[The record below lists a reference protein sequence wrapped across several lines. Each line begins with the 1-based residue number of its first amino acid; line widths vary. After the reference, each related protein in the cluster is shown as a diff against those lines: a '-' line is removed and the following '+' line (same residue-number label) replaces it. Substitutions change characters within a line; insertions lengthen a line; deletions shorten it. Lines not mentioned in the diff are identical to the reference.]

1 MSGQTTADTAAGE
14 QAAAAE
20 LMQLLSDF
28 EWRINNLYYIKDKDG
43 KAVQFKPNWAQLDF
57 LKNMHY
63 CNIILKARQ
72 LGFTTL
78 IALYFLDAALFNN
91 NHHCGIIA
99 QGLKEATDIFDNK
112 IKFAYDNLPQWLRDK
127 CPLITSNTEEMEFSH
142 GSKIIVGLS
151 LRSGTFQK
159 LHISELGKVSAKFP
173 EKAKEIKSGAL
184 NTVHAGNQI
193 FVESTA
199 EGQSGVFFD
208 MVQLARK
215 IEDEGRQL
223 QMTEFKFHFYPWYK
237 NPDYVLPAGDAL
249 RVVITDEMAKYFRE
263 LETEHQIFL
272 TFEQKAWYVVKEA
285 QQLDDMQREFPSTP
299 DESFAASLEGAIY
312 ARQMKQARKAGLII
326 RVPHEP
332 KALVNTFWDLG
343 TYNYMAIW
351 FFQQIARERRMIR
364 FYQNAGA
371 DLSQYVEYMRDLGY
385 IFGNHYLPHDGER
398 KILQATGGNKS
409 VKELLVG
416 LGLKNIKI
424 VPRTNDVRA
433 DIEGHCKP
441 AILATYFDIVN
452 CADGI
457 KCLDNYRK
465 EQNRDGIWLETPKHD
480 EFSDGCDAFRTYA
493 VGYKDSTPAKPVSF
507 ALDGV
512 APL

>member
-1 MSGQTTADTAAGE
+1 MSNPTAASE
-14 QAAAAE
+14 AAAAAE
-20 LMQLLSDF
+20 LRKLLGSF
-28 EWRINNLYYIKDKDG
+28 EWRINNLYFIKDANG
-43 KAVQFKPNWAQLDF
+43 NAVKFTPNWAQLDF
-57 LKNMHY
+57 LKNMHFY
-63 CNIILKARQ
+63 NVILKARQ

-112 IKFAYDNLPQWLRDK
+112 IKFAYDNLPAWLRAEN
-127 CPLITSNTEEMEFSH
+127 PLVTCNTEEMEFKH

-159 LHISELGKVSAKFP
+159 LHISEFGKVSAKFP
-173 EKAKEIKSGAL
+173 EKAKEIKTGAL

-199 EGQSGVFFD
+199 EGQSGEFFE
-208 MVQLARK
+208 MVKLARK
-215 IEDEGRQL
+215 NEDEGKQL
-223 QMTEFKFHFYPWYK
+223 QQTEFKFHFYPWYK
-237 NPDYVLPAGDAL
+237 NPNYALPAGDAL
-249 RVVITDEMAKYFRE
+249 RVVIDDERLKYFRE
-263 LETEHQIFL
+263 LEAEHKIFL
-272 TFEQKAWYVVKEA
+272 TVEQKAWYVIKADQMLE
-285 QQLDDMQREFPSTP
+285 DMFREFPTTP
-299 DESFAASLEGAIY
+299 EESFSASLEGAIY
-312 ARQMKQARKAGLII
+312 ARQMRLARKSNLII

-332 KALVNTFWDLG
+332 KALVHTFWDLG
-343 TYNYMAIW
+343 TYNYMALW
-351 FFQQIARERRMIR
+351 FFQQVGRERRMIR
-364 FYQNAGA
+364 FYQNTGA
-371 DLSQYVEYMRDLGY
+371 DLSQYVDFMRELGY
-385 IFGNHYLPHDGER
+385 SWGYHHLPHDGER

-409 VKELLVG
+409 VKDLLVG

-452 CADGI
+452 CATGI

-480 EFSDGCDAFRTYA
+480 EYSDGCDAFRTYA
-493 VGYKDSTPAKPVSF
+493 VGWTESLPAPKVSF
-507 ALDGV
+507 QLDGSM
-512 APL
+512 PL